1 MAGAPL
7 DLPAFLDHVASRP
20 DLQERLQG
28 ADFSQVSAI
37 AEAEGFQVS
46 RLSLLRAQAEQILS
60 LSDEELEL
68 LLDGNVDEVVSLQEF
83 DAYLNRM

>member
-1 MAGAPL
+1 
-7 DLPAFLDHVASRP
+7 V
-20 DLQERLQG
+20 
-28 ADFSQVSAI
+28 
-37 AEAEGFQVS
+37 
-46 RLSLLRAQAEQILS
+46 SLLRAQAEQILS